1 MHASELNLP
10 VNNEPQTSVALK
22 PIAINV
28 VLAVMLLWLVKGSEL
43 FLGFDFSG
51 LGVYPRTLSGLLGI
65 VFAPLIHG
73 SFEHLFS
80 NTLALFILVTALFYQ
95 YPRSAKQVLA
105 IIYFGSGLGVWLFA
119 RDSYHIGASGLTHG
133 LMFFLFLIGVL
144 RRDKPA
150 MALAMMVF
158 FLYGSMVWGVFPSE
172 ERISFES
179 HLFGAM
185 TGIFCAIFFRNYDP
199 KPPEKIY
206 SWEQDDYEDDEEL
219 TTLSQEE
226 QKGDKSL

>member
-1 MHASELNLP
+1 MRVSELSLP
-10 VNNEPQTSVALK
+10 VNKEPQTSVALK

-28 VLAVMLLWLVKGSEL
+28 VLAVMLLWLIKGSEL
-43 FLGFDFSG
+43 FLGLDFSG

-105 IIYFGSGLGVWLFA
+105 IIYFGSGLGVWIFA

-179 HLFGAM
+179 HLFGAV
-185 TGIFCAIFFRNYDP
+185 TGIFCAIVFRHYDP

-206 SWEQDDYEDDEEL
+206 SWEQDDYQDDEEL
-219 TTLSQEE
+219 TAL
-226 QKGDKSL
+226 